1 MWFLSVPAQQSLV
14 QSHSMT
20 MRAIAYGPYGT
31 QQIPV
36 GGGGCTSDARS
47 QVRRQATLLTDL
59 SLWPVDPR
67 SVLAPLGT
75 EIQVDYG
82 IVLPDR
88 SIEWVPQIRGLLTEG
103 SRSQPIPSDGTLPLK
118 LVDRSARVAED
129 RFTAPVQTV
138 SGATVVTEIRR
149 LIQETLGGSVAVV
162 DRTGSTQVAPLLEI
176 ERERWSD
183 GVEKLADAL
192 GAEVFFDPQGNGVI
206 RFQPTLADPQVWVV
220 ATGPQGIL
228 VGKDTTITRE
238 EMYNGV
244 VVSGQRTDGTAP
256 VTATTWDT
264 DPNSPTYYLGA
275 FGKKPKFYTS
285 PLLTT
290 TLQCQTT
297 GAAMLARSKGMVAQT
312 KVTAF
317 VNPALEA
324 GDVVLAQD
332 VREGTSQVHIIDKV
346 TTPWSPSEAQPLE
359 TRTTD
364 VSV

>member
-1 MWFLSVPAQQSLV
+1 MWPLSGPAQQALT

-20 MRAIAYGPYGT
+20 MRATAYGPYGT
-31 QQIPV
+31 QVIPV

-47 QVRRQATLLTDL
+47 QIRRQATLLTDL

-67 SVLAPLGT
+67 SILAPLGT

-88 SIEWVPQIRGLLTEG
+88 SMEWVPQIRGLLTEG
-103 SRSQPIPSDGTLPLK
+103 SRSQPLPSDGALPLK

-129 RFTAPVQTV
+129 RFTAPTQTV

-149 LIQETLGGSVAVV
+149 LIQDSLGGSVSVV
-162 DRTGSTQVAPLLEI
+162 DKTGSTQVAPLLEI
-176 ERERWSD
+176 ERERWAD

-192 GAEVFFDPQGNGVI
+192 GAECFFDPQGSGVI
-206 RFQPTLADPQVWVV
+206 RLQPTLADPQVWVV

-228 VGKDTTITRE
+228 LGRDTTITRDE
-238 EMYNGV
+238 TYNGV
-244 VVSGQRTDGTAP
+244 VVTGQRTDGTAP

-264 DPNSPTYYLGA
+264 DPNSPTYYLGG
-275 FGKKPKFYTS
+275 FGRKPKFYNS

-290 TLQCQTT
+290 TLQCQTA
-297 GAAMLARSKGMVAQT
+297 GAALLARSKGMVAQT
-312 KVTAF
+312 KVTAV

-324 GDVVLAQD
+324 GDVVLLQD
-332 VREGTSQVHIIDKV
+332 AREGTVQIHIIDKV
-346 TTPWSPSEAQPLE
+346 STPWTPSEPQPLE